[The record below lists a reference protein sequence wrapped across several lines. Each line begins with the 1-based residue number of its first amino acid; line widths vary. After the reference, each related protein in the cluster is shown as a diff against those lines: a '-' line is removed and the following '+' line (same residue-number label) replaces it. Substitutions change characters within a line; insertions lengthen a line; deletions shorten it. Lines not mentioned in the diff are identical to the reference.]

1 MKNIF
6 LFVSLAIITV
16 SISSC
21 TGPTGPDGKDG
32 SAYNMITSS
41 DGSLLVNSNGTLI
54 SGDFGSFGNGS
65 TYNVYYLTSPDKYYA
80 DFKCEIYSNGYYYTE
95 HWTGYYTISVNP
107 GSAGGS
113 GKPFWQQGDAGKDGA
128 DRYYKLDCTFDSPGM
143 NVEVENYY
151 WKRGQ
156 SAITDTAVVGK
167 VYTRDYS
174 DDKYNIHIECQ
185 LKSKTVTKAK

>member
-21 TGPTGPDGKDG
+21 TGPTGPNGKDG
-32 SAYNMITSS
+32 SAYAMVESS
-41 DGSLLVNSNGTLI
+41 DGTLETGG
-54 SGDFGSFGNGS
+54 SFGSFNGGS
-65 TYNVYYLTSPDKYYA
+65 YNKYYLMTPGTYSC
-80 DFKCEIYSNGYYYTE
+80 DFYCETYSSGYYYTM
-95 HWTGYYTISVNP
+95 HWKGTYTLWINK

-113 GKPFWQQGDAGKDGA
+113 GKPFWQTGDAGQDGA
-128 DRYYKLDCTFDSPGM
+128 DVYFKLDCTYDYPGLT
-143 NVEVENYY
+143 VLYENNY

-156 SAITDTAVVGK
+156 SAITDTLVVGK

-185 LKSKTVTKAK
+185 LISKTVRPAQ